1 VQEVKDFTG
10 GKGADVVYDPTY
22 SQASYIQ
29 STAVIS
35 PGGEYVRL
43 GTEMQFKLTG
53 AQDMRAKVEARGA
66 KFIIGDLGRYSTDP
80 NFKAQMPKVLEG
92 MPQAVRWYEAGRLK
106 PEITEAVPFDAR
118 ALQQAFEA
126 FLQGAS
132 NVGKVIV
139 RCVST

>member
-1 VQEVKDFTG
+1 VVQEVKDFTG

-92 MPQAVRWYEAGRLK
+92 MTQAVRWYA
-106 PEITEAVPFDAR
+106 A
-118 ALQQAFEA
+118 
-126 FLQGAS
+126 AS
-132 NVGKVIV
+132 
-139 RCVST
+139 SP